1 MIDWGKIFLIGAA
14 ALAAALLTTVI
25 VLLFQL
31 SSVKVSLKETE
42 DFYRQE
48 LEENRVL
55 LDELSQNMQILAS
68 GNNEVR
74 RYMNLPE
81 RELIRKETPSEE
93 SSVDPTISFFDAFRY
108 LANQERLEN
117 NAAVF
122 SQWLEDSSLESF
134 FVSKNYSFKRNDY
147 ETASVIK
154 NGTEVLTLRYTSQD
168 SSVEVIDIS
177 GEESSISIEDTST
190 DELLNDHYEKL
201 ETYDRLVQNAA
212 ALINSTVSDSDLRK
226 ILRERELSFES
237 SGQNSVSIINA
248 KDHSVI
254 GSFGHAG
261 PDFKINDTVYQSE
274 VPFREALIEFLNT
287 VNTETESERIDAI
300 VLEKMKEVF
309 ADEGFKVLLESENC
323 KAEPRI
329 EEDEE
334 FIYFHIDRNDGTIKG
349 TYALQKNFGEVL
361 LISGDG
367 KYLKS
372 LNMFTPGNDFRS
384 LIIKAEEEKALSSP
398 YAFDDSSD
406 TFLVVGTH
414 EHNADTMIIVNADNK
429 SGKIRM
435 ISFPRDLYY
444 KGNKINN
451 IYKEYGPEQLC
462 VELSEIT
469 GLSIKKYISIDM
481 FAFIDVIN
489 ILGGIDVTLESDLI
503 DPTYKVKNNGVWST
517 LYYRKGT
524 HHLDGVAAL
533 RVARSRHG
541 SEAYDRSRRQ
551 QLIIKALMDKLVSLN
566 AGDLSTMYDFV
577 TSVFSYIDT
586 NLSIADLVKNFAMYK
601 DNDVEDPNTINT
613 DNVLTA
619 EWTNTY
625 LLPEAEKE
633 IALADSNF
641 FKGQWIVLPKNNNW
655 DLIKKHIE
663 KILFNGN

>member
-14 ALAAALLTTVI
+14 ALAAALLTIVI

-31 SSVKVSLKETE
+31 SSVKLSLKESE
-42 DFYRQE
+42 DFYRKE

-55 LDELSQNMQILAS
+55 LDEFSQNLQILAS
-68 GNNEVR
+68 GSNEVR

-81 RELIRKETPSEE
+81 RELIRKEASGENVP
-93 SSVDPTISFFDAFRY
+93 VDPTVSFFDAFRY
-108 LANQERLEN
+108 LASQEELEN
-117 NAAVF
+117 NAAAF
-122 SQWLEDSSLESF
+122 TRWLEDNAVDDFFSSRG
-134 FVSKNYSFKRNDY
+134 YSFKRDDFENVSILKKEKVLLSIHYPAQDGSVLMKDVTGHESSHQIEQTSIDDDLEEFY
-147 ETASVIK
+147 ET
-154 NGTEVLTLRYTSQD
+154 
-168 SSVEVIDIS
+168 
-177 GEESSISIEDTST
+177 
-190 DELLNDHYEKL
+190 L
-201 ETYDRLVQNAA
+201 ETYDRMVQSAVDQISYIVNDRE
-212 ALINSTVSDSDLRK
+212 INQILRK
-226 ILRERELSFES
+226 RELSFEY
-237 SGQNSVSIINA
+237 GQADSVSIYNL
-248 KDHSVI
+248 KDQSIV
-254 GSFGHAG
+254 GMFGHNG
-261 PDFKINDTVYQSE
+261 PDFQLNDEKLGTEEQ
-274 VPFREALIEFLNT
+274 FRIALIDYLQN
-287 VNTETESERIDAI
+287 VSTETESERIDKI
-300 VLEKMKEVF
+300 VQSKMDEVF
-309 ADEGFKVLLESENC
+309 SDEGFKVLLESENC
-323 KAEPRI
+323 KSEPGI

-334 FIYFHIDRNDGTIKG
+334 FIYYHIYRNDGTVKG
-349 TYALQKNFGEVL
+349 TYALQKEFGEVL
-361 LISGDG
+361 LLSGDG

-384 LIIKAEEEKALSSP
+384 LIIESEQEASVSP
-398 YAFDDSSD
+398 FVFDDSSD

-414 EHNADTMIIVNADNK
+414 EHNADTMIIVNANNQT
-429 SGKIRM
+429 GKIRM

-462 VELSEIT
+462 IELSEIT

-489 ILGGIDVTLESDLI
+489 ILGGIDVTLEDDLI

-524 HHLDGVAAL
+524 HNLDGVAAL
-533 RVARSRHG
+533 RIARSRHG

-551 QLIIKALMDKLVSLN
+551 QLIIKAVMDKLVSLN
-566 AGDLSTMYDFV
+566 AGDISTVYDFV

-586 NLSIADLVKNFAMYK
+586 NLSIADLVKNFSMYK
-601 DNDVEDPNTINT
+601 DNVVEDPNTINT

-625 LLPEAEKE
+625 LLPEEEKK
-633 IALADSNF
+633 IALADSDF
-641 FKGQWIVLPKNNNW
+641 FKGQWIVLPKNNDW